1 MSSLRSSA
9 AAGYVIRG
17 ADQVARVRPA
27 RMSADLTNT
36 PFTAIGVA
44 DPRLVDPHLEAVV
57 EAARAQAREAGYAD
71 GHRAGFEAGRAEGL
85 QLTAKQQEALLEQDA
100 QERAA
105 RRERLLEL
113 LRALEIAVSAALD
126 YQAPRVEELRDLIA
140 TMSVD
145 IAEALVGH
153 HLQVHE
159 CAARDAVIRALG
171 AIPRR
176 ASVTLRL
183 NPADV
188 ALIGEYTDDVT
199 EWEVTRIVPDPA
211 IARGDAAA
219 QAQDLEVEASIAD
232 ALGRVRQVLD
242 P

>member
-1 MSSLRSSA
+1 MNSLRSSA

-17 ADQVARVRPA
+17 ADQVGRIRPA
-27 RMSADLTNT
+27 RMSSDLAST
-36 PFTAIGVA
+36 PFTAFGVA
-44 DPRLVDPHLEAVV
+44 DPRLVDPHLEKVV
-57 EAARAQAREAGYAD
+57 EEAKAEAREAGYAD
-71 GHRAGFEAGRAEGL
+71 GHVAGFEDGRAEGL
-85 QLTAKQQEALLEQDA
+85 ALMAKQQEALIEQDA

-105 RRERLLEL
+105 RRERLSEL

-126 YQAPRVEELRDLIA
+126 YQAPRIEEMRDLIA

-145 IAEALVGH
+145 VAEALVGH

-159 CAARDAVIRALG
+159 CAAQDAVMRALTS
-171 AIPRR
+171 IPRR

-188 ALIGEYTDDVT
+188 ALIADYTDGITD
-199 EWEVTRIVPDPA
+199 WEITRLIPDPA
-211 IARGDAAA
+211 ISRGDAAA
-219 QAQDLEVEASIAD
+219 EAQDLEVEASIAD
-232 ALGRVRQVLD
+232 ALTRVRAVLN